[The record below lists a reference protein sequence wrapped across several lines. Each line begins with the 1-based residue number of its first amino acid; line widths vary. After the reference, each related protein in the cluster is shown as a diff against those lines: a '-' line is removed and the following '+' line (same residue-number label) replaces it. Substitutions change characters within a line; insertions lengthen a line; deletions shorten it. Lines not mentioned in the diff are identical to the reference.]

1 VCIEGSLKVNDV
13 ALSQRDAVEASNQ
26 SDTEKLPLAL
36 ESGPDGSHFLLIE
49 MRRA

>member
-1 VCIEGSLKVNDV
+1 MDVNGV
-13 ALSQRDAVEASNQ
+13 TLAKRDALEAVNS
-26 SDTEKLPLAL
+26 SETEDLPLAL